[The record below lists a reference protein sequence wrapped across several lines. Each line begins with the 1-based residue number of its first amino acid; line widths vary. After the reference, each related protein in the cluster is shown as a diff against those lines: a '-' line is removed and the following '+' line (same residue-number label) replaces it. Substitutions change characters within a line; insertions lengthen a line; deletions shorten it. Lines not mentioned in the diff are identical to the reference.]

1 MPSFF
6 ATFDSASFYGS
17 CPNKGTFGSS
27 PRSPTSFPKIA
38 ISECSCC
45 DASFGGV
52 RELPN
57 NADDGEACPRVR
69 SLSQLCPRSV
79 GDSAARPSLAC
90 APLLTGLH
98 CAYRLRAGASQ
109 QLGRSPL

>member
-69 SLSQLCPRSV
+69 SLSHPVPTVCW
-79 GDSAARPSLAC
+79 
-90 APLLTGLH
+90 
-98 CAYRLRAGASQ
+98 
-109 QLGRSPL
+109 